1 MNNGVIQFDK
11 QKRNA
16 EETLEAAAKFD
27 VLEVLVVITTDS
39 GVHILASDG
48 MDRLHTMGALL
59 AGAVDR
65 WDFE

>member
-1 MNNGVIQFDK
+1 
-11 QKRNA
+11 
-16 EETLEAAAKFD
+16 
-27 VLEVLVVITTDS
+27 
-39 GVHILASDG
+39 VHILASDG